1 MKEQMHSIPSVPK
14 GPVDATRSP
23 GAVFRKTARC
33 LVSILCAVASVSCL
47 AAVSGAQVQKTDT
60 AEARALI
67 QRIETQYQ
75 GRTSRAV
82 AVMKVATDRWTREMT
97 MEMHSEGREKFLVRI
112 LAPKKDEGVAS
123 LKIGEDMWNFLPNID
138 RLVKIPSSM
147 MGESW
152 MGSHLTNDDLVK
164 ENQIDRL
171 YDFSMNRNG
180 ATAEVTATPKP
191 DAAVVWGRI
200 DYSIETGRLVPVV
213 VKYYDEDGGLVR
225 TITFDD
231 VRSISGRWVPLKM
244 VVKPED
250 KPGERT
256 ELVYRELVFDEK
268 IPPDFFSIRSLR
280 RR

>member
-1 MKEQMHSIPSVPK
+1 M
-14 GPVDATRSP
+14 
-23 GAVFRKTARC
+23 
-33 LVSILCAVASVSCL
+33 
-47 AAVSGAQVQKTDT
+47 
-60 AEARALI
+60 AEARALVE
-67 QRIETQYQ
+67 RIETQYQ

-97 MEMHSEGREKFLVRI
+97 MDMRSEGRDKFLVRI

-123 LKIGEDMWNFLPNID
+123 LKIGSEMWNYLPNID

-164 ENQIDRL
+164 ENQIDLL
-171 YDFSMNRNG
+171 YDLTLKRTG
-180 ATAEVTATPKP
+180 ATAEVTAVPKP

-200 DYSIETGRLVPVV
+200 DYSIETERLVPVSI
-213 VKYYDEDGGLVR
+213 KYYDEDGALVR

-231 VRSISGRWVPLKM
+231 VRSISGRWVPLRM
-244 VVKPED
+244 TVRPED

-256 ELVYRELVFDEK
+256 ELAYRELAFDEK